1 MAMALL
7 TGARYLRLVE
17 IRGAPG
23 RQEQG
28 PHEGARA
35 VQRYADRRRQEQG
48 AHVDY
53 NDSRALLEAREGR
66 QRLIYWSA
74 RGVKNTGHVDFERAA
89 GPSRSAWTYWSA
101 RGAKNTDPMSDS
113 GSFECDQVRG
123 WNGLHQKLRAGVAML
138 MLWRGAS

>member
-53 NDSRALLEAREGR
+53 
-66 QRLIYWSA
+66 
-74 RGVKNTGHVDFERAA
+74 KMTA
-89 GPSRSAWTYWSA
+89 GPSSKR
-101 RGAKNTDPMSDS
+101 
-113 GSFECDQVRG
+113 VREG
-123 WNGLHQKLRAGVAML
+123 NV
-138 MLWRGAS
+138 